1 MESGIYIIRNTLNDK
16 CYIGQS
22 SNLKARWAKHK
33 NFLKNNKH
41 HNKHLQAAWNKY
53 GEENFV
59 FEILEKCP
67 IEELDRKEIDYIRKY
82 KTHTEG
88 YNLDEGGQGIRG
100 YKHTEEE
107 LTKMREIQNPL
118 EVIQCD
124 LEGTPI
130 QFWRSASQAGKTLGL
145 SIRGIKAVCERRNRQ
160 KTIGGFIWVYK
171 QEYDNNQID
180 WDYYLVRNII
190 LPKTVLQF
198 DLSMNFIKEWN
209 SLSQIER
216 ELGISIGEISSVC
229 HFKRKTSHGFIWRF
243 KENV

>member
-145 SIRGIKAVCERRNRQ
+145 SIRGIKAVCERRNH
-160 KTIGGFIWVYK
+160 
-171 QEYDNNQID
+171 
-180 WDYYLVRNII
+180 L
-190 LPKTVLQF
+190 
-198 DLSMNFIKEWN
+198 
-209 SLSQIER
+209 
-216 ELGISIGEISSVC
+216 
-229 HFKRKTSHGFIWRF
+229 
-243 KENV
+243 